1 MTDVGDSRAPT
12 ESTGALAF
20 PRHLLPV
27 DPDEDS
33 EVVLEAVIPASDDGK
48 ALRPRRE
55 ARETALVLLYEAESR
70 GVEPGEVLAAQIVTP
85 PAYTVALLEG
95 IATQRA
101 EIDEL
106 ISRFARDWRLER
118 MPALD
123 RALLRI
129 AVFELGH
136 RGDVP
141 TGVVLAEAV
150 DLASRYS
157 TSESSRFVNGILSRI
172 ASHVRP
178 DEPARDNEAGR
189 EEGPAP
195 SKDRGI
201 GDHHR

>member
-118 MPALD
+118 MPAID

-129 AVFELGH
+129 AVFELSH
-136 RGDVP
+136 RADVP

-157 TSESSRFVNGILSRI
+157 TSESARFVNGILSRI
-172 ASHVRP
+172 AAHVRP
-178 DEPARDNEAGR
+178 DESENESGR

-201 GDHHR
+201 GDHYR

>member
-1 MTDVGDSRAPT
+1 MSDAGETRASGRDDAP
-12 ESTGALAF
+12 LAF

-27 DPDEDS
+27 EPDEEA
-33 EVVLEAVIPASDDGK
+33 EVVLEAVIPAADDGK

-70 GVEPGEVLAAQIVTP
+70 GADPREVLAAQIVTP
-85 PAYTVALLEG
+85 PSYTMTLLDG
-95 IATQRA
+95 IGEHRS

-106 ISRFARDWRLER
+106 ITRFARDWRLER
-118 MPALD
+118 MPSLD
-123 RALLRI
+123 RCLLRI

-136 RGDVP
+136 RADVP

-157 TSESSRFVNGILSRI
+157 TTESSRFVNGILARI
-172 ASHVRP
+172 AEHLGR
-178 DEPARDNEAGR
+178 EPSNDAGR
-189 EEGPAP
+189 EPVVEA

-201 GDHHR
+201 GDHNR